1 MARKTVV
8 TIIRHGET
16 DYNKAGIVQGH
27 LDVPLNAE
35 GLAQASVTGR
45 WFAQQRVRF
54 EEGWSSD
61 LARARKTA
69 ELILE
74 QQREKGVQLRLDER
88 IRERHLG
95 NLQGKRRG
103 EPGTDRS
110 TVEPIHTLRARL
122 WSFWDSLFPPTG
134 PSDSSAPS
142 SLSSSVSSLAPPA
155 PPSTSSRSLSSST
168 SSLLPQGRQILY
180 VSHGAAIREFVS
192 SLVEYADRGERD
204 IELVLPKQE
213 AEMIRKGSKR
223 IDNCS
228 RTVIEMEWV
237 EDEEGSGHWHSRLVL
252 YADDTHF
259 IDSSR
264 APSPTENA
272 DVVE

>member
-1 MARKTVV
+1 MSRKTVV

-27 LDVPLNAE
+27 LDVPLNVQ
-35 GLAQASVTGR
+35 GLAQAAVTGR
-45 WFAQQRVRF
+45 WFAQQGVRF
-54 EEGWSSD
+54 EDGWSSD
-61 LARARKTA
+61 LVRARKTA

-74 QQREKGVQLRLDER
+74 PQGETGVQLRLDDR

-103 EPGTDRS
+103 DPSTDRS
-110 TVEPIHTLRARL
+110 TVEPIHKLRARL

-134 PSDSSAPS
+134 PTDSSTPS
-142 SLSSSVSSLAPPA
+142 SLSSSVSSLAPP
-155 PPSTSSRSLSSST
+155 STTPLSLSSST

-180 VSHGAAIREFVS
+180 VSHGAAIREFIS

-204 IELVLPKQE
+204 IELVLPEKE
-213 AEMIRKGSKR
+213 AEMIRMGSKR

-237 EDEEGSGHWHSRLVL
+237 EDQGGSGHWHGRLRL